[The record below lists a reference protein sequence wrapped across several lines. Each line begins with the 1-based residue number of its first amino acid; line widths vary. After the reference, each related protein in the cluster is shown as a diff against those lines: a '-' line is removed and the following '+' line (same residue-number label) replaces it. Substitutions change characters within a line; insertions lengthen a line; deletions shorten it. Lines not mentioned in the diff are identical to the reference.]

1 MSSYTPHA
9 KIRPSIALF
18 AALLATASG
27 CSGASPAPG
36 ESTAFD
42 MDADTPVATDD
53 GSNADPPPSDASTIV
68 DGGAMSNR
76 DAGSSGGQDAGT
88 TTARDAGTGTGTG
101 TVHVS
106 CSELQ
111 LGVCQNATISA
122 SKVASW
128 QSQCKTQGGT
138 ADPCPTADVVGCC
151 VGDTAHYCYYAPDYD
166 VSMAQEGCSLMNGT
180 WSPTM

>member
-9 KIRPSIALF
+9 KIRRSIALS
-18 AALLATASG
+18 AALLAVASG
-27 CSGASPAPG
+27 CSGASPAPA
-36 ESTAFD
+36 ESTAMD
-42 MDADTPVATDD
+42 MDADPPVATDD
-53 GSNADPPPSDASTIV
+53 GSDADSPPGDASTSA
-68 DGGAMSNR
+68 DAGAMAS
-76 DAGSSGGQDAGT
+76 DAAVSAGHDAGT

-111 LGVCQNATISA
+111 LGVCQNATVSA
-122 SKVASW
+122 SKEASW
-128 QSQCKTQGGT
+128 RSQCTMQGGT
-138 ADPCPTADVVGCC
+138 ADACPTTNVVGCC

-166 VSMAQEGCSLMNGT
+166 VSMAQEGCSIMNGT